1 MLQNITVLPMPA
13 ATTQTE
19 DLTVYVILLMKE
31 MGMSTVHVSIKI
43 D

>member
-13 ATTQTE
+13 ATTQME